1 MILQTPM
8 TLLIET
14 VDNTEIALIIT
25 FILFGVTHEPRFSY
39 FCNQKKKR
47 ERQRE
52 REFDLKYCL
61 NVA

>member
-52 REFDLKYCL
+52 RESLI
-61 NVA
+61 

>member
-25 FILFGVTHEPRFSY
+25 FILFGLTHEPRFSY
-39 FCNQKKKR
+39 FCNQKKR
-47 ERQRE
+47 EGE

-61 NVA
+61 DVA